1 MLFPRW
7 AWPFM
12 RPRCCRRYFVR
23 DGANNMAQL
32 SSIRSVRSVSHQ
44 YRWPEPPVEQ
54 QVRLASPAPGWQVSA
69 QLRAGAALLEDV
81 GCVAGLLADADRA
94 PPADVGAALPGNVGA
109 CLVPDVAA
117 SLPGHVGA
125 FLLSDVGAALP
136 GGVGLVVGLLAD
148 ADRALHAVL
157 LRDDAARHP
166 DAPPPRGEYKRAG
179 SWFLPQL
186 LLLHDACSAE
196 CRADRS
202 RL

>member
-94 PPADVGAALPGNVGA
+94 LP
-109 CLVPDVAA
+109 
-117 SLPGHVGA
+117 
-125 FLLSDVGAALP
+125 
-136 GGVGLVVGLLAD
+136 
-148 ADRALHAVL
+148 AVL

>member
-69 QLRAGAALLEDV
+69 QLHAGASPLE
-81 GCVAGLLADADRA
+81 GGGYVAGLLADADRA
-94 PPADVGAALPGNVGA
+94 PPADAGADLPASVRASPLPDAGADLPG
-109 CLVPDVAA
+109 C
-117 SLPGHVGA
+117 
-125 FLLSDVGAALP
+125 
-136 GGVGLVVGLLAD
+136 VGLVVGLLAD

-157 LRDDAARHP
+157 LRDDAAR
-166 DAPPPRGEYKRAG
+166 
-179 SWFLPQL
+179 
-186 LLLHDACSAE
+186 
-196 CRADRS
+196 
-202 RL
+202 